1 MCRISLVNLEKSL
14 TPEMCMLT
22 ILKATKDF
30 SMLNIENINETK
42 VKVGNLWILPPQS
55 VYVNVP
61 VTYQGLGIFP
71 FNINHS
77 YIFEN

>member
-42 VKVGNLWILPPQS
+42 VKVGNL
-55 VYVNVP
+55 
-61 VTYQGLGIFP
+61 
-71 FNINHS
+71 
-77 YIFEN
+77 

>member
-1 MCRISLVNLEKSL
+1 MHPNSFKQEKNKAIDQILNNAVDIKYAKRSVMCRISLVNLEKSL

-42 VKVGNLWILPPQS
+42 VKVGNL
-55 VYVNVP
+55 
-61 VTYQGLGIFP
+61 
-71 FNINHS
+71 
-77 YIFEN
+77 